1 MCWIRA
7 GNASFLS
14 GRRLL
19 FVLSL
24 SSAFHC
30 TEPERTLN
38 YCSRTGFICLD
49 DFIGWLEKEYRR
61 TQTDNEF
68 VIVFRAY
75 ELGRG
80 TKRNDA
86 TLGMAERERKR
97 DLFMV
102 SK

>member
-1 MCWIRA
+1 M
-7 GNASFLS
+7 
-14 GRRLL
+14 
-19 FVLSL
+19 
-24 SSAFHC
+24 
-30 TEPERTLN
+30 
-38 YCSRTGFICLD
+38 
-49 DFIGWLEKEYRR
+49 EKEYRR